1 MRVLWAKHLVLE
13 PLSPHHPHKQT
24 KVTIEKINKKIKKIK
39 GKKERKKENGNLVLL
54 LSARPRVCC
63 RSEPWVLLFG
73 SKAQL
78 AYEFRMEFCM

>member
-24 KVTIEKINKKIKKIK
+24 KVKIEKKKER
-39 GKKERKKENGNLVLL
+39 KKERKKENGNLVLL
-54 LSARPRVCC
+54 LSACPRVCC